1 MISRAAR
8 RILSLARRIALY
20 GVRNHRRDSSMLVA
34 QRVSGRPEMTGTN
47 KTAKYPIVDCW
58 VREEVVMPIQLKPL
72 MPTTIVLL
80 MGLASIDA
88 YAVEVSAHRTYVCQF
103 QFEAS
108 GFLHPNKPE
117 ITPADQGINPHR
129 CHGTITV
136 TGLGDGYDNLSE
148 KCEGV
153 RFRNFYVGA
162 KPPNHHLTLGV
173 CTLFRGEERVGTSTY
188 HGTVDLDKR
197 GLSRKLYLASHSCDQ
212 TGEKVVEGEG
222 NNAFTETL
230 APPGNVFLGGT
241 TRGDVIESY
250 NCSAK

>member
-1 MISRAAR
+1 MHTN
-8 RILSLARRIALY
+8 LEK
-20 GVRNHRRDSSMLVA
+20 LV
-34 QRVSGRPEMTGTN
+34 
-47 KTAKYPIVDCW
+47 
-58 VREEVVMPIQLKPL
+58 
-72 MPTTIVLL
+72 PTTIVLL
-80 MGLASIDA
+80 MAFVHFDA

-108 GFLHPNKPE
+108 GFLHPNKK
-117 ITPADQGINPHR
+117 ITPADQGTNPHR
-129 CHGTITV
+129 CHGTV
-136 TGLGDGYDNLSE
+136 RVSGLGDGYDNLTE

-173 CTLFRGEERVGTSTY
+173 CTLFRGEERAGTSTY
-188 HGTVDLDKR
+188 HGTVDLDER

-212 TGEKVVEGEG
+212 TGEKLVKGEG
-222 NNAFTETL
+222 NNAFTDTL
-230 APPGNVFLGGT
+230 APPGEVFLGGT